1 MATRSWNRGTR
12 CMREDRVSD
21 AIRAPRAYINPY
33 LGGTLLGIVLFLS
46 FYVTGNGLGASAA
59 INRLQVGMLT
69 WIAPG
74 HVDRIA
80 YMSELGG
87 GSRRPFA
94 DPSVYMLLGTFLGG
108 LISGLANRRFK
119 VETRGGP
126 RVPVALRWT
135 LAFVGGA
142 IMMYG
147 ARMARG
153 CTSGQAL
160 SGGAVLSLG
169 SFLFM
174 FAVFAGAYALAWPLR
189 KLWN

>member
-1 MATRSWNRGTR
+1 MPS
-12 CMREDRVSD
+12 V
-21 AIRAPRAYINPY
+21 IRPTRAYINPY
-33 LGGTLLGIVLFLS
+33 LGGALLGIVLFLS

-59 INRLQVGMLT
+59 VNRVQVGVMR
-69 WIAPG
+69 WFVPG
-74 HVDRIA
+74 HVDRVA

-87 GSRRPFA
+87 GDRKPFA
-94 DPSVYMLLGTFLGG
+94 DPSIYMLLGTFLGG
-108 LISGLANRRFK
+108 LISGLVNRRFK
-119 VETRGGP
+119 VETRSGP
-126 RVPVALRWT
+126 HVGVTLRWA
-135 LAFVGGA
+135 LAFLGGA

-174 FAVFAGAYALAWPLR
+174 FAVFGGAYALAWPLR

>member
-1 MATRSWNRGTR
+1 MPR
-12 CMREDRVSD
+12 
-21 AIRAPRAYINPY
+21 RAAASRPYLNPY
-33 LGGTLLGIVLFLS
+33 VGGTLLGIVLFLA

-59 INRLQVGMLT
+59 INRIQVGALA
-69 WIAPG
+69 WCAQA
-74 HVDRIA
+74 HVDRVA

-94 DPSVYMLLGTFLGG
+94 DASVYMLLGTILGG
-108 LISGLANRRFK
+108 FLSGLVNRRIK
-119 VETRGGP
+119 VETRTGP
-126 RVPVALRWT
+126 RVPVPVRWA
-135 LAFVGGA
+135 LAFAGGA
-142 IMMYG
+142 LMMYG

-160 SGGAVLSLG
+160 SGGAVLSVG
-169 SFLFM
+169 SFAFM